1 MLRSTSRREDA
12 KVSDVMTRKKTALAG
27 SEPLKKMEN
36 LI

>member
-12 KVSDVMTRKKTALAG
+12 KVSDAMTRKKTALAG